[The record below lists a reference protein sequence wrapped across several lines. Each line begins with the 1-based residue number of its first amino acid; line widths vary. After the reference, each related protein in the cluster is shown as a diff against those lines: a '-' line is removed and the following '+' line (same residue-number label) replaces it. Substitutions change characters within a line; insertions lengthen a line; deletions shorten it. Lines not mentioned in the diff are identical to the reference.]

1 MNADRRLADVRRHV
15 AALDVGAFLVNR
27 SSNVRFVTGFDAVF
41 DEEPASLA
49 VVTQEHSLLFVDS
62 RYHEAATAAAEGTP
76 WRVHGPEKDVWESA
90 LRVVSE
96 AGAAT
101 LGIESSIDH
110 KRFLKVAK
118 DFTGTVVA
126 LDDVVEEVR
135 TVKEDREIE
144 RVAEAVAIGDAAF
157 KFILDVI
164 APGVTEREVALELE
178 VHMRRNGSEGVAFP
192 PIVAGGP
199 NSSKPHATP
208 GAREF
213 EPGDFVV
220 LDFGARVGGYC
231 SDMTRTVVLGPAT
244 DEQRT
249 LYQTVLAAN
258 EAGLATLRAGRT
270 GSQVDEA
277 ARSVIVAA
285 GLGERF
291 GHGLGHGVGLE
302 VHEAPRLGPGSADV
316 LAAGTVVTIEPGVYV
331 PEFGGVRIEDLAV
344 ANEDGC
350 VVLTHS
356 AKDLIEL

>member
-1 MNADRRLADVRRHV
+1 MNADRRLAEVRRHIASLGV
-15 AALDVGAFLVNR
+15 DAFLANR
-27 SSNVRFVTGFDAVF
+27 SANVRYITGFDAVF

-49 VVTQEHSLLFVDS
+49 VVTPEHSLLFVDS
-62 RYHEAATAAAEGTP
+62 RYDQAARAAAEGTP
-76 WRVHGPEKDVWESA
+76 WRVHGPETDVWESA

-96 AGAAT
+96 SGAAT

-110 KRFLKVAK
+110 KRFVKVDR
-118 DFTGTVVA
+118 DFTGAVAA
-126 LDDVVEEVR
+126 LDDVVEQVR
-135 TVKEDREIE
+135 VIKEDQEIE
-144 RVAEAVAIGDAAF
+144 RVALAAAIGDAAF
-157 KFILDVI
+157 KFILDVV

-178 VHMRRNGSEGVAFP
+178 VYMRRNGSEGVAFP

-208 GAREF
+208 GEREF
-213 EPGDFVV
+213 EQGDFVV
-220 LDFGARVGGYC
+220 LDFGARIGGYC

-244 DEQRT
+244 EEQRA
-249 LYQTVLAAN
+249 LYHTVLAAN
-258 EAGLATLRAGRT
+258 EAGLAALRAGKT
-270 GSQVDEA
+270 GSEVDEA

-302 VHEAPRLGPGSADV
+302 VHEGPRLGPRSEDV
-316 LAAGTVVTIEPGVYV
+316 LAAGAVVTIEPGIYV

-344 ANEDGC
+344 TNEDGC
-350 VVLTHS
+350 AVLTHS